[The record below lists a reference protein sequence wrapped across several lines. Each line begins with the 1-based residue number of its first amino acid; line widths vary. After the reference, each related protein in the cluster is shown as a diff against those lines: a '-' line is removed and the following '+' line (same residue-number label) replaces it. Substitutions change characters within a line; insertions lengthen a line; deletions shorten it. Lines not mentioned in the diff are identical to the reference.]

1 MSDVWLS
8 IVMVVAFVLIG
19 GVFSGAEIALVSLR
33 ESQVR
38 GMAESGGRR
47 GKAVQR
53 LLSDPNRFLAA
64 VQVGVTLAGFFS
76 AAFGASTLSQPLAR
90 WLVGRGMAEGLAGT
104 TALVLVTIAIS
115 YLSLVAGE
123 LTPKRLAL
131 QRAEGFSLLVAAPL
145 NTIATLSRPVIWLLS
160 KSTDVLVR
168 LLGGD
173 PKVSGESISQEEL
186 RDLVAAH
193 ESLSSD
199 ERRLIDEVFRAGER
213 EVREVMTPRTEVAF
227 LDASMTASR
236 AAKQV
241 ADSNWSRFPVVGRD
255 EDDVVGFVHV
265 RDLFLPN
272 HPAGRAA
279 TVGDLSREVKRLP
292 GTAGVLTALSEMR
305 RGNQHLAIVVD
316 EYGGT
321 DGIVTLEDL
330 IEEVIGE
337 IYDEYDEEVVA
348 DGRQPADGPREVDG
362 LLNLDDFTEATGL
375 ELPEGPYETVAGYV
389 LAELGRLPEV
399 GDAIEV
405 EGRRLTVLELDGRR
419 IARLRVDPPPAPAE
433 RRRGRAAPSRAP
445 RADERRSAAGLRH
458 VPGVADDP
466 GEVGVLRRPAQLGA
480 DAVARGDQL
489 RGVAGPPR
497 TDDDRHR
504 VPGHLARRVDD
515 LLHGEAGAVAEV
527 VDAVLAGRRCRAG
540 RAGGRRP
547 GPRRA
552 RSRGCRCRRASGSP
566 RRRRSATPAARRRP
580 AGPAGSGGSRSRAA
594 RRGRRRHPRR

>member
-1 MSDVWLS
+1 
-8 IVMVVAFVLIG
+8 MVVVFVLLG

-38 GMAESGGRR
+38 GLAESGGRR
-47 GKAVQR
+47 GQAVQR

-76 AAFGASTLSQPLAR
+76 AAFGASTLSAPLAR
-90 WLVGRGMAEGLAGT
+90 VLQGRGMSAGLSDT
-104 TALVLVTIAIS
+104 LALVLVTIAIS
-115 YLSLVAGE
+115 YLSLVVGE

-131 QRAEGFSLLVAAPL
+131 QRAEGFALIVAAPL
-145 NTIATLSRPVIWLLS
+145 NAIAKLSRPVIWLLS
-160 KSTDVLVR
+160 ISTNALVR

-173 PKVSGESISQEEL
+173 PKVSGEAISQEEL

-193 ESLSSD
+193 ESLTSD

-241 ADSNWSRFPVVGRD
+241 ADSNWSRFPVAGRD

-279 TVGDLSREVKRLP
+279 TVGDLAREVTSLP

-305 RGNQHLAIVVD
+305 RENQHLAVVID

-337 IYDEYDEEVVA
+337 IYDEYDAAVTE
-348 DGRQPADGPREVDG
+348 DGKQPPGGPREVDG
-362 LLNLDDFTEATGL
+362 LLNLDDFAEVTGL

-389 LAELGRLPEV
+389 LAELGRLPGV
-399 GDAIEV
+399 GDTIEV
-405 EGRRLTVLELDGRR
+405 EGRSIAVLELDGRR
-419 IARLRVDPPPAPAE
+419 IARLSVGRPAPE
-433 RRRGRAAPSRAP
+433 
-445 RADERRSAAGLRH
+445 
-458 VPGVADDP
+458 
-466 GEVGVLRRPAQLGA
+466 
-480 DAVARGDQL
+480 
-489 RGVAGPPR
+489 
-497 TDDDRHR
+497 
-504 VPGHLARRVDD
+504 
-515 LLHGEAGAVAEV
+515 
-527 VDAVLAGRRCRAG
+527 
-540 RAGGRRP
+540 
-547 GPRRA
+547 
-552 RSRGCRCRRASGSP
+552 
-566 RRRRSATPAARRRP
+566 P
-580 AGPAGSGGSRSRAA
+580 AGDDADVESGATTG
-594 RRGRRRHPRR
+594 

>member
-8 IVMVVAFVLIG
+8 IVMVVVFVLIG

-38 GMAESGGRR
+38 GMADSGGRR

-76 AAFGASTLSQPLAR
+76 AAFGASTLSEPLAR
-90 WLVGRGMAEGLAGT
+90 WLESRGLSAGLSAT
-104 TALVLVTIAIS
+104 LALVLVTIAIS
-115 YLSLVAGE
+115 YLSLVVGE

-131 QRAEGFSLLVAAPL
+131 QRAEGFSLIVAAPL
-145 NTIATLSRPVIWLLS
+145 NAIATLSRPVIWLLS
-160 KSTDVLVR
+160 KSTDLLVR
-168 LLGGD
+168 LVGGD

-193 ESLSSD
+193 ESLTSD

-213 EVREVMTPRTEVAF
+213 EIREVMTPRTEVAF

-241 ADSNWSRFPVVGRD
+241 ADSNWSRFPVAGRD

-279 TVGDLSREVKRLP
+279 TVGDLAREVKRLP
-292 GTAGVLTALSEMR
+292 GTKGVLAALSEMR
-305 RGNQHLAIVVD
+305 RENQHLAIVVD

-337 IYDEYDEEVVA
+337 IYDEYDEEVA
-348 DGRQPADGPREVDG
+348 PEAGQPPGGPREVDG

-375 ELPEGPYETVAGYV
+375 ELPVGPYETVAGYV
-389 LAELGRLPEV
+389 LADLGRLPEV
-399 GDAIEV
+399 GDTVEV
-405 EGRRLTVLELDGRR
+405 EGRTLSVLELDGRR
-419 IARLRVDPPPAPAE
+419 IARLLVSPPPAPVD
-433 RRRGRAAPSRAP
+433 
-445 RADERRSAAGLRH
+445 DE
-458 VPGVADDP
+458 
-466 GEVGVLRRPAQLGA
+466 
-480 DAVARGDQL
+480 
-489 RGVAGPPR
+489 PR
-497 TDDDRHR
+497 T
-504 VPGHLARRVDD
+504 
-515 LLHGEAGAVAEV
+515 EA
-527 VDAVLAGRRCRAG
+527 
-540 RAGGRRP
+540 
-547 GPRRA
+547 
-552 RSRGCRCRRASGSP
+552 ASS
-566 RRRRSATPAARRRP
+566 
-580 AGPAGSGGSRSRAA
+580 
-594 RRGRRRHPRR
+594 